1 MMMSGEI
8 QLKADER
15 LKAHLDNI
23 EDYIQLSNIKFS
35 QFYEDYV
42 YFASLDRESLSKLT
56 TQELFDASYMLYGY
70 ATYIQDEINKNK
82 VIVDWCDN
90 EIQRMLITHQFDQYT
105 KHETKIQIVVR
116 DNSYATKVHQMQ
128 MIASARLQSLEG
140 KVWEIKRQAD
150 ILLERGKRL

>member
-1 MMMSGEI
+1 MTGEK
-8 QLKADER
+8 QLKAEDR
-15 LKAHLDNI
+15 LKAHPENI
-23 EDYIQLSNIKFS
+23 EEYIQLSNVKFS
-35 QFYEDYV
+35 QFYEDYI
-42 YFASLDRESLSKLT
+42 YFASLDRDALVKLT

-70 ATYIQDEINKNK
+70 ATYIQDEVNKNK
-82 VIVDWCDN
+82 VIIDWCNN
-90 EIQRMLITHQFDQYT
+90 EIQRMLVTHQFEQYT

-116 DNSYATKVHQMQ
+116 DNSYASKVHQMQ

>member
-1 MMMSGEI
+1 MSGEI

-56 TQELFDASYMLYGY
+56 TQELFDAAYMLYGY
-70 ATYIQDEINKNK
+70 ATYIQD
-82 VIVDWCDN
+82 
-90 EIQRMLITHQFDQYT
+90 
-105 KHETKIQIVVR
+105 
-116 DNSYATKVHQMQ
+116 
-128 MIASARLQSLEG
+128 
-140 KVWEIKRQAD
+140 
-150 ILLERGKRL
+150 